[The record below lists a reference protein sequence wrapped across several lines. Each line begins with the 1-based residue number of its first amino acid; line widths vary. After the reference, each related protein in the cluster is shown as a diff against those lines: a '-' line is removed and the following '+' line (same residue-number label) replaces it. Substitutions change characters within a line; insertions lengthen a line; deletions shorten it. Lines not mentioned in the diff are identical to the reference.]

1 MPENKGWIK
10 IHRRLLDWEWYND
23 TNMVRL
29 FLHLLLKANTNDRR
43 WQGREVPRGSLV
55 TSRATLED
63 ETGLS
68 QKNIRTCLARLIST
82 GEIEVEA
89 THRFSLVTICN
100 FDNYQESE
108 QGERPTGGQVNGQQT
123 ANQTAK
129 LKGNTSINETSN
141 CEAEKETSGQV
152 NAQETAN
159 QTATLKEYIYNN
171 NISVVDARAREE
183 ISAEDFLRQYFAPNR
198 EAALQAICKNLG
210 LRTIAELRELAE
222 QIAAEWQ
229 AAEQIHRDFRDAA
242 THLLSQARKKLAAA
256 AQSSQPSGQPSRRR
270 AYSAD
275 SREVNDR
282 WENSKYTPPKE

>member
-1 MPENKGWIK
+1 MPKNKGWIK
-10 IHRRLLDWEWYND
+10 IHRRLLDWEWYSD

-29 FLHLLLKANTNDRR
+29 FLHLLLKANTDDRR

-55 TSRATLED
+55 TSRATLEA
-63 ETGLS
+63 ETGIS
-68 QKNIRTCLARLIST
+68 QKTIRTCLARLIAT

-89 THRFSLVTICN
+89 TNRFSLVTICN
-100 FDNYQESE
+100 LDNYQESE
-108 QGERPTGGQVNGQQT
+108 QGERPTGGQPNGQQT
-123 ANQTAK
+123 ASQTAK
-129 LKGNTSINETSN
+129 LKGYANANETSN

-152 NAQETAN
+152 NAQQTAN

-171 NISVVDARAREE
+171 ISVVDARAREE
-183 ISAEDFLRQYFAPNR
+183 ISTEDFLRQYFAPNR

-210 LRTIAELRELAE
+210 MRTIAELRELAE

-229 AAEQIHRDFRDAA
+229 AAEQTHRDFRDAA

-256 AQSSQPSGQPSRRR
+256 AQSSRPSGQTSRRR

-282 WENSKYTPPKE
+282 WKNSKYTPPKE

>member
-10 IHRRLLDWEWYND
+10 IHRRLLDWEWYSD

-29 FLHLLLKANTNDRR
+29 FLHLLLKANSSDRR
-43 WQGREVPRGSLV
+43 WQGREVPKGSLV

-89 THRFSLVTICN
+89 THRFSIVTICN

-129 LKGNTSINETSN
+129 LKGNANTNETSD

-152 NAQETAN
+152 NAQQTAN

-171 NISVVDARAREE
+171 ISVVDARAREE
-183 ISAEDFLRQYFAPNR
+183 ISTEDFLRQYFAPNR

-210 LRTIAELRELAE
+210 LRTIAELRELAA

-229 AAEQIHRDFRDAA
+229 AAEQTHRDFRDAA

-256 AQSSQPSGQPSRRR
+256 AQNSRPSGQPSRRR

-282 WENSKYTPPKE
+282 WNNSKYTPPKE

>member
-10 IHRRLLDWEWYND
+10 IHRRLLDWEWYSD

-29 FLHLLLKANTNDRR
+29 FLHLLLKANSSDRR
-43 WQGREVPRGSLV
+43 WQGREVPKGSLV
-55 TSRATLED
+55 TSRATLEA

-68 QKNIRTCLARLIST
+68 QKTIRTCLARLIAT

-89 THRFSLVTICN
+89 ANRFSLVTICN

-129 LKGNTSINETSN
+129 LKGYANTNETSD

-152 NAQETAN
+152 NAQQTAN

-171 NISVVDARAREE
+171 ISVVDARAREE
-183 ISAEDFLRQYFAPNR
+183 ISTEDFLRQYFAPNR

-210 LRTIAELRELAE
+210 LRTIAELRELAA

-229 AAEQIHRDFRDAA
+229 AAEQTHRDFRDAA

-256 AQSSQPSGQPSRRR
+256 AQSSRPSEQPSRRR
-270 AYSAD
+270 AYSAN

-282 WENSKYTPPKE
+282 WKNSKYTPPKE

>member
-10 IHRRLLDWEWYND
+10 IHRRLLDWEWYSD

-29 FLHLLLKANTNDRR
+29 FLHLLLKANSSDRR

-55 TSRATLED
+55 TSRATLEA

-68 QKNIRTCLARLIST
+68 QKTIRTCLARLIAT

-89 THRFSLVTICN
+89 THRFSIITICN

-129 LKGNTSINETSN
+129 LKGNANANETGD
-141 CEAEKETSGQV
+141 CEAKKETSGQV
-152 NAQETAN
+152 NAQQTAN
-159 QTATLKEYIYNN
+159 QTATLKEYIYN
-171 NISVVDARAREE
+171 ISVVDARAREE
-183 ISAEDFLRQYFAPNR
+183 ISTEDFLRQYFSPNR

-210 LRTIAELRELAE
+210 MRTIAELRELAE

-229 AAEQIHRDFRDAA
+229 AAEQTHRDFRDAA

-256 AQSSQPSGQPSRRR
+256 AQSSRPSGQPSRRR

-275 SREVNDR
+275 SREINDR
-282 WENSKYTPPKE
+282 WKNSKYTPPKE

>member
-1 MPENKGWIK
+1 MPENKGWIRL
-10 IHRRLLDWEWYND
+10 HRRLLDWEWYSD

-29 FLHLLLKANTNDRR
+29 FVHLLLKANTDCRR

-68 QKNIRTCLARLIST
+68 QKTIRTCLARLIAT
-82 GEIEVEA
+82 GEIEIEA

-108 QGERPTGGQVNGQQT
+108 RGERPTGGQVNGQQT

-129 LKGNTSINETSN
+129 LKYNANTNETSN
-141 CEAEKETSGQV
+141 YETEKETSGQV
-152 NAQETAN
+152 NAQQTAN
-159 QTATLKEYIYNN
+159 QTATLKEYN
-171 NISVVDARAREE
+171 NIYLVVADARTREE
-183 ISAEDFLRQYFAPNR
+183 LTAENFLTKHFRSRAAIEQACMALHIT
-198 EAALQAICKNLG
+198 EADYRAL
-210 LRTIAELRELAE
+210 
-222 QIAAEWQ
+222 AAEAVNEWELTGVPPHDTYT
-229 AAEQIHRDFRDAA
+229 AAAKHLVNQI
-242 THLLSQARKKLAAA
+242 RKKLAAT
-256 AQSSQPSGQPSRRR
+256 AQNSQPSGQPSRRR

-282 WENSKYTPPKE
+282 WKNSKYTPPKE

>member
-10 IHRRLLDWEWYND
+10 IHRQLLDWEWYSD

-29 FLHLLLKANTNDRR
+29 FLHLLLKANSSDRR

-68 QKNIRTCLARLIST
+68 QKTIRTCLARLIST

-89 THRFSLVTICN
+89 THRFSIVTICN

-129 LKGNTSINETSN
+129 LKGYANTNETSD

-152 NAQETAN
+152 NAQQTAN

-171 NISVVDARAREE
+171 ISVVDARAREE
-183 ISAEDFLRQYFAPNR
+183 ISTEDFLRQYFAPNR

-210 LRTIAELRELAE
+210 MRTITELRELAE

-229 AAEQIHRDFRDAA
+229 AAEQTHSDFRDAA

-256 AQSSQPSGQPSRRR
+256 AQSSRPSGQPSRRR

-282 WENSKYTPPKE
+282 WKNSKYTPPKE

>member
-10 IHRRLLDWEWYND
+10 IHRQLLDWEWYSD

-43 WQGREVPRGSLV
+43 WQDREVPRGSLV

-68 QKNIRTCLARLIST
+68 QKTIRTCLARLIAT

-89 THRFSLVTICN
+89 TNRFSIVTICN

-129 LKGNTSINETSN
+129 LKGNANTNETSD

-152 NAQETAN
+152 NAQQTAN
-159 QTATLKEYIYNN
+159 QTATLKEYN
-171 NISVVDARAREE
+171 NIYLVVADARTREE
-183 ISAEDFLRQYFAPNR
+183 LTAGDFLAKHFGSRAAIEQACMALHIT
-198 EAALQAICKNLG
+198 EADYRSL
-210 LRTIAELRELAE
+210 
-222 QIAAEWQ
+222 AAETANEWELTGEPPHETYT
-229 AAEQIHRDFRDAA
+229 AAAKHLINQI
-242 THLLSQARKKLAAA
+242 RKKAA
-256 AQSSQPSGQPSRRR
+256 AQSSRPSGQPSRRR

-282 WENSKYTPPKE
+282 WKNSKYTPPKE

>member
-1 MPENKGWIK
+1 MPKNKGWIK
-10 IHRRLLDWEWYND
+10 IHRRLLDWEWYSD

-29 FLHLLLKANTNDRR
+29 FLHLLLKANTDNRR
-43 WQGREVPRGSLV
+43 WQGREVPRGSLI
-55 TSRATLED
+55 TSRAKLEA

-68 QKNIRTCLARLIST
+68 QKTIRTCLARLIAT

-89 THRFSLVTICN
+89 TNRFSLVTICN

-108 QGERPTGGQVNGQQT
+108 QDERPTNGQQNGQQT

-129 LKGNTSINETSN
+129 LKDYANTNETSD

-152 NAQETAN
+152 NAQQTAN

-171 NISVVDARAREE
+171 ISVVDARAREE
-183 ISAEDFLRQYFAPNR
+183 IGTEDFLRQYFAPNR

-210 LRTIAELRELAE
+210 MRTIAELRELAE

-229 AAEQIHRDFRDAA
+229 AAEQTHRDFRDAA
-242 THLLSQARKKLAAA
+242 THMLSQARKKLAAA
-256 AQSSQPSGQPSRRR
+256 AQSSRPSGQPSRRR

>member
-10 IHRRLLDWEWYND
+10 LHRRLLDWEWYSD

-29 FLHLLLKANTNDRR
+29 FLHLLLKANSSDRR
-43 WQGREVPRGSLV
+43 WQGREVPKGSLI
-55 TSRATLED
+55 TTGTMLKD

-68 QKNIRTCLARLIST
+68 RRTIRTCLARLIAT

-89 THRFSLVTICN
+89 TNRFSLVTICN
-100 FDNYQESE
+100 FDNYQALK
-108 QGERPTGGQVNGQQT
+108 QDGRQT
-123 ANQTAK
+123 ADTVNDQLPTQSATQS
-129 LKGNTSINETSN
+129 KGYVNANNLDDCET
-141 CEAEKETSGQV
+141 EKETSDQLK
-152 NAQETAN
+152 TPKTTR
-159 QTATLKEYIYNN
+159 QTTLLKEYIYN

-183 ISAEDFLRQYFAPNR
+183 ISTEDFLRQYFSPNR

-210 LRTIAELRELAE
+210 MRTIAELRELAE

-229 AAEQIHRDFRDAA
+229 AAEQTHRDFRDAA

-256 AQSSQPSGQPSRRR
+256 AQSSRPSGQPSRRR

-282 WENSKYTPPKE
+282 WKNSKYTPPKE

>member
-10 IHRRLLDWEWYND
+10 LHRRLLDWEWYSD

-29 FLHLLLKANTNDRR
+29 FLHLLLKANSSDRR

-55 TSRATLED
+55 TSRATLEA

-68 QKNIRTCLARLIST
+68 QKTIRTCLARLIAT

-89 THRFSLVTICN
+89 THRFSIITICN
-100 FDNYQESE
+100 FGDYQASE

-129 LKGNTSINETSN
+129 LKCYANTNETSD

-152 NAQETAN
+152 NAQQTAN

-171 NISVVDARAREE
+171 ISVVDARAREE
-183 ISAEDFLRQYFAPNR
+183 ISTEDFLRQYFAPNR

-210 LRTIAELRELAE
+210 MRTIAELRELAE

-229 AAEQIHRDFRDAA
+229 AAEQTHRDFRDAA

-256 AQSSQPSGQPSRRR
+256 AQSSRPSGQPSRRR

-275 SREVNDR
+275 SREVNDK
-282 WENSKYTPPKE
+282 WKNSKYTPPKE

>member
-10 IHRRLLDWEWYND
+10 LHRRLLDWEWYSD

-29 FLHLLLKANTNDRR
+29 FLHLLLKANSSDRR
-43 WQGREVPRGSLV
+43 WQGREVPKGSLV

-68 QKNIRTCLARLIST
+68 QKTIRTCLARLIAT

-89 THRFSLVTICN
+89 TNRFSLVTICN

-129 LKGNTSINETSN
+129 LKGYANTNETSD

-152 NAQETAN
+152 NAQQTAN

-171 NISVVDARAREE
+171 ISVVDARAREE
-183 ISAEDFLRQYFAPNR
+183 ISTEDFLRQYFAPNR

-210 LRTIAELRELAE
+210 MRTIAELRELAE

-229 AAEQIHRDFRDAA
+229 AAEQTHRDFRDAA

-256 AQSSQPSGQPSRRR
+256 AQSSRPSGQPSRRR
-270 AYSAD
+270 AYSAE

-282 WENSKYTPPKE
+282 WKNSKYTPPKE

>member
-10 IHRRLLDWEWYND
+10 IHRRLLDWEWYSD

-29 FLHLLLKANTNDRR
+29 FLHLLLKANTDDRR
-43 WQGREVPRGSLV
+43 WQGREVPRGSLI
-55 TSRATLED
+55 TTWTMLED

-68 QKNIRTCLARLIST
+68 RRTIRTCLARLIAT

-108 QGERPTGGQVNGQQT
+108 QGERPTADPVNDPLPTQSVTQSKGYIN
-123 ANQTAK
+123 ANS
-129 LKGNTSINETSN
+129 LGDCET
-141 CEAEKETSGQV
+141 EKETSDSV
-152 NAQETAN
+152 KTPKTTH
-159 QTATLKEYIYNN
+159 QTATLKEYN
-171 NISVVDARAREE
+171 NIYLVVADARTREE
-183 ISAEDFLRQYFAPNR
+183 LTAGDFLAKHFGSRAAIEQACMALHIT
-198 EAALQAICKNLG
+198 EADYRAL
-210 LRTIAELRELAE
+210 
-222 QIAAEWQ
+222 AAETANEWELTGEPPHETYT
-229 AAEQIHRDFRDAA
+229 AAAKHLINQI
-242 THLLSQARKKLAAA
+242 RKKAAA
-256 AQSSQPSGQPSRRR
+256 AQNSRPSGQPSRRR

>member
-1 MPENKGWIK
+1 MPKNKGWIK
-10 IHRRLLDWEWYND
+10 IHRRLLDWEWYSD

-29 FLHLLLKANTNDRR
+29 FLHLLLKANSSDRR

-55 TSRATLED
+55 TSRATLEA
-63 ETGLS
+63 ETGIS
-68 QKNIRTCLARLIST
+68 QKTIRTCLARLIAT

-89 THRFSLVTICN
+89 TNRFSLVTICN

-108 QGERPTGGQVNGQQT
+108 QGERPTGGQQNGQQT
-123 ANQTAK
+123 ASQTAK
-129 LKGNTSINETSN
+129 LKDYANTNGTSD

-152 NAQETAN
+152 NAQQTAS
-159 QTATLKEYIYNN
+159 QTATLKEYIYN

-183 ISAEDFLRQYFAPNR
+183 ISTEDFLRQYFAPNR

-210 LRTIAELRELAE
+210 LRAIAELRELAE
-222 QIAAEWQ
+222 LIAAEWQ
-229 AAEQIHRDFRDAA
+229 AAEQTHRDFRDAA

-256 AQSSQPSGQPSRRR
+256 AQSSRPSGQPSRRR

>member
-10 IHRRLLDWEWYND
+10 IHRRLLDWEWYSD

-29 FLHLLLKANTNDRR
+29 FLHLLLKANSSDRR

-55 TSRATLED
+55 TSRATLQA

-68 QKNIRTCLARLIST
+68 QKTIRTCLARLIAT

-89 THRFSLVTICN
+89 TNRFSIITICN

-129 LKGNTSINETSN
+129 LKGYANTNETSDY
-141 CEAEKETSGQV
+141 EAEKETSGQV
-152 NAQETAN
+152 NAQQTAN

-171 NISVVDARAREE
+171 ISVVDARAREE
-183 ISAEDFLRQYFAPNR
+183 ISTEDFLRQYFAPNR

-210 LRTIAELRELAE
+210 MRTIAELRELAE

-229 AAEQIHRDFRDAA
+229 AAEQTHRDFRDAA

-256 AQSSQPSGQPSRRR
+256 AQSSRPSGQPSRRR

-282 WENSKYTPPKE
+282 WKNSKYTPPKE

>member
-10 IHRRLLDWEWYND
+10 IHRQLLDWEWYSD

-29 FLHLLLKANTNDRR
+29 FLHLLLKANSSDRR

-55 TSRATLED
+55 TSRATLEA

-68 QKNIRTCLARLIST
+68 QKIIRTCLARLIAT

-129 LKGNTSINETSN
+129 LKGNANTNVTSD

-152 NAQETAN
+152 NAQQTAN
-159 QTATLKEYIYNN
+159 KTATLKEYIYNN

-183 ISAEDFLRQYFAPNR
+183 ISTEDFLQQYFAPNR

-229 AAEQIHRDFRDAA
+229 AAEQTHRDFRDAA

-256 AQSSQPSGQPSRRR
+256 AQSSRPSGQPSRRR

-282 WENSKYTPPKE
+282 WKNSKYTPPKE